1 MNKGYV
7 VLAQNTE
14 KTNYIECAEALA
26 LSIRNV
32 MPNADITLITDD
44 VDDSKYFDKVIALP
58 YGDLAPDSDWKLIN
72 DWQVYD
78 ASPYDYTIKLE
89 ADLYIPKS
97 IDYWWEVLQPHD
109 VVVSTT
115 IRNFRQ
121 EISDCRVYRRFIDNN
136 KLPDTYNAITY
147 FRKSD
152 TAKRFFE
159 IVRDVFEHY
168 DDYKGIL
175 QVDLDDVATTD
186 WAYAIASHIIGV
198 EKTTLPSFTNMS
210 MIHMKQFVNNQGSE
224 DWTDQF
230 LYELSKDS
238 IRINTFP
245 QYYPFH
251 YNVKSFAKKLK
262 QIYG

>member
-159 IVRDVFEHY
+159 IVRDVFENY